1 MVEEIERQQRG
12 EPRSVTSQRGKSPS
26 DKNSTAASKYYL
38 PSEENLTGQKFLRQH
53 SLQHVPMY
61 KDKNNRMS
69 TGTIPDSRTQS
80 STDSISLDVRL
91 KKLPQRSESHN
102 VQESYHSSKAKSPSA
117 SFPAA
122 KEQLD
127 RVLSQPAVSSVGA
140 KEQLDRVLSQ
150 PAVPSVGAKEQL
162 DRVLSQP
169 AVPSVGALGGG
180 ELLTPA
186 ALEQS
191 FSSQSSVVTDIPDR
205 VRVNSDFV
213 QSLNV
218 SYSCSM

>member
-1 MVEEIERQQRG
+1 MSSGSMVEEIERQQRG

-69 TGTIPDSRTQS
+69 TGTIPDNRTQS
-80 STDSISLDVRL
+80 STDSLSLDVRL

-102 VQESYHSSKAKSPSA
+102 VQESYHSSKARSPSA

-127 RVLSQPAVSSVGA
+127 RVLSQPAVSSVA
-140 KEQLDRVLSQ
+140 
-150 PAVPSVGAKEQL
+150 
-162 DRVLSQP
+162 
-169 AVPSVGALGGG
+169 ALGGG

-205 VRVNSDFV
+205 VRVNGDFVLIYHLVAACNSDFDRFKLLGISPFTKQEV
-213 QSLNV
+213 CL
-218 SYSCSM
+218 